1 MEKLCL
7 ISPRVGRDK
16 ISDFTTNFA
25 KEYLLEYTQKF
36 AESNLPQSKCKLF
49 SVPKAFFNWDTK
61 TWVTGKYY
69 LPCFENDYVL
79 LTPKDMLTRDD
90 TFINRNDMLRN
101 LQEIAPSISDDAL
114 RFELETYFRDILAK
128 KKKEISQTEKEN
140 IATELIRSHPE
151 LIDYYV
157 RYKEDNESQA
167 TSVSK
172 EKVGEV
178 ERLFNE
184 QIGQLVRLLGDK
196 TGFYS
201 IAPDAYDEAKKRV
214 DFLRHVIEDQDGYR
228 LFYVGG
234 TPIKREADLQ
244 VIYRL
249 VWFGSPMDV
258 NREVNNGRGPVD
270 YKVSYGAKNS
280 VLVEFKLASN
290 SKLKQNLAK
299 QVEVYKAA
307 SDSSRAIKV
316 IMFFSEAEEKRVI
329 DILNE
334 LTLTG
339 SEDIVLIDARSD
351 NKPSASNVRI

>member
-1 MEKLCL
+1 MDIQVYFSDFFDVDDDLIEEYGAVNISLINDLPLFIDPFLLFNSENPEYQKIHEEMIKYLLFLKKESEKTHGKLPSGMQKAWYSFPEVKQTWLGFSLSGNSGCGMGMDFASGLHDGLNSLFSNFGEETITKGQHMEKLCL

-157 RYKEDNESQA
+157 RYTEDNESQA
-167 TSVSK
+167 TSCSK

-184 QIGQLVRLLGDK
+184 QIG
-196 TGFYS
+196 
-201 IAPDAYDEAKKRV
+201 
-214 DFLRHVIEDQDGYR
+214 
-228 LFYVGG
+228 
-234 TPIKREADLQ
+234 
-244 VIYRL
+244 
-249 VWFGSPMDV
+249 
-258 NREVNNGRGPVD
+258 
-270 YKVSYGAKNS
+270 
-280 VLVEFKLASN
+280 
-290 SKLKQNLAK
+290 
-299 QVEVYKAA
+299 
-307 SDSSRAIKV
+307 
-316 IMFFSEAEEKRVI
+316 
-329 DILNE
+329 
-334 LTLTG
+334 
-339 SEDIVLIDARSD
+339 
-351 NKPSASNVRI
+351 